1 MKKILIALVAMVAL
15 TFSANAANYSLDES
29 AINEMFAEATVS
41 TSVESQGILD
51 GVDGQTR
58 TLIAAVLEFTGLAGI
73 GIHRLVLGTEPI
85 NCLWYF
91 ITFGG
96 IFYIVPTIDFIVEL
110 IDLLT
115 GSGTTYLNNPN
126 FIMWL

>member
-1 MKKILIALVAMVAL
+1 MKKIMIALVAMLAL

-58 TLIAAVLEFTGLAGI
+58 TLIAAVLEFTGLPGL

-85 NCLWYF
+85 NVLWYF

>member
-58 TLIAAVLEFTGLAGI
+58 TLIAAVLEFTGLPGI

>member
-58 TLIAAVLEFTGLAGI
+58 TLIAAVLEFTGLPGI
-73 GIHRLVLGTEPI
+73 GIHRLILGTEPI

>member
-1 MKKILIALVAMVAL
+1 MKKIVIALVAMFAL

-41 TSVESQGILD
+41 TSMQSQGVLD
-51 GVDGQTR
+51 GLDGQTR
-58 TLIAAVLEFTGLAGI
+58 TLIAALLEFTSLPAI
-73 GIHRLVLGTEPI
+73 GIHRIVLGTEPI

-91 ITFGG
+91 LTLGG
-96 IFYIVPTIDFIVEL
+96 VFYIIPTIDFVVEL

-115 GSGTTYLNNPN
+115 GSGTAYLNNPN

>member
-1 MKKILIALVAMVAL
+1 MKKIMIALVAMLAM
-15 TFSANAANYSLDES
+15 TISANAANYSLDES

-58 TLIAAVLEFTGLAGI
+58 TLIAACLEFTGLAGI

-96 IFYIVPTIDFIVEL
+96 IFYIVPTVDFIVEL

-115 GSGTTYLNNPN
+115 GSGTAYLNNPK

>member
-58 TLIAAVLEFTGLAGI
+58 TLIAAVLEFTGLPGI

-115 GSGTTYLNNPN
+115 GSGTTYLNNPK

>member
-1 MKKILIALVAMVAL
+1 MKKIVIALVAMFAL

-29 AINEMFAEATVS
+29 AINEMFAEATVAS
-41 TSVESQGILD
+41 SVESQGVLD
-51 GVDGQTR
+51 GLDGQTR
-58 TLIAAVLEFTGLAGI
+58 TIIAAVLEFTSLPAI
-73 GIHRLVLGTEPI
+73 GIHRIVLGTQPI

-91 ITFGG
+91 LTLGG
-96 IFYIVPTIDFIVEL
+96 VFYIIPTVDFVVEL
-110 IDLLT
+110 IDLLV

>member
-1 MKKILIALVAMVAL
+1 MKKIMIALVAMLAL

-58 TLIAAVLEFTGLAGI
+58 TLIAALLEFTGLPGL

-85 NCLWYF
+85 NVLWYF

>member
-1 MKKILIALVAMVAL
+1 MKKILIVLVAMVAL
-15 TFSANAANYSLDES
+15 AFSANAANYSLDES

-58 TLIAAVLEFTGLAGI
+58 TIIAAVIEFTGFAGI
-73 GIHRLVLGTEPI
+73 GIHRLVLGTKPI

-91 ITFGG
+91 LTFGG
-96 IFYIVPTIDFIVEL
+96 IFYIIPTVDFIVEI

-115 GSGTTYLNNPN
+115 GSGSTYINNPN

>member
-1 MKKILIALVAMVAL
+1 MKKIMIALVAMLAL

-58 TLIAAVLEFTGLAGI
+58 TLIAALLEFTGLPGL

-85 NCLWYF
+85 NVLWYF

-96 IFYIVPTIDFIVEL
+96 IFYIVPTVDFIVEV
-110 IDLLT
+110 IDLLA
-115 GSGTTYLNNPN
+115 GSGTAYLNNPK

>member
-58 TLIAAVLEFTGLAGI
+58 TLIAAVLEFTGLPGI

-91 ITFGG
+91 ITLGG